1 MIKRFA
7 VIACSLWALSS
18 AGAAAETI
26 KMGISTTLSGAA
38 AQWGITM
45 DFVGRQAVDW
55 INSHGGIKVN
65 GKTYTVEVQ
74 SYDNKYTAQDGAR
87 VAQEMI
93 GRVGIRYIVGA
104 LGTAPIRAT
113 QSISERAHVL
123 LMNIAWGM
131 ATKGPKFPYSF
142 TTENTGREIVGPM
155 FDYVHSHHPDAKT
168 IALINPNDATG
179 QDGAELDA
187 PAWSKLQV
195 NVLANEFYERG
206 TTDFSA
212 LATKFV
218 QLKPDIID
226 VGMPPGDA
234 GLLIRQL
241 HTLGWNGIIVMESGS
256 SPGQMWQIAGDAI
269 EGAYIGGSADFAGPT
284 ATDVQRALQAKAT
297 KEINTDLTM
306 VSMSVW
312 DGMMALKAAM
322 EAADSTDPAAVRDM
336 LPKVVFDSSWGP
348 AAFGREALYGSPQQI
363 LLPVVIS
370 QIHQGKTVEVARIPS
385 AEFMTRLAQ
394 ATK

>member
-1 MIKRFA
+1 MMKRLG
-7 VIACSLWALSS
+7 VIACLAWVLSPG
-18 AGAAAETI
+18 GAAAETI
-26 KMGISTTLSGAA
+26 KLGISTTLSGAA

-55 INSHGGIKVN
+55 INSHGGIKA
-65 GKTYTVEVQ
+65 GGQAYTVEVQ

-93 GRVGIRYIVGA
+93 GRAGIRYVVGA

-113 QSISERAHVL
+113 QSISERAHVV

-142 TTENTGREIVGPM
+142 TTENTGREIIGPF

-168 IALINPNDATG
+168 VALINPNDATG

-187 PAWSKLQV
+187 PAWSKLNV
-195 NVLANEFYERG
+195 SVLANEFYERG

-212 LATKFV
+212 LATKFA

-241 HTLGWNGIIVMESGS
+241 NTLGWKGVIVMESGS
-256 SPGQMWQIAGDAI
+256 SPAQMWQIAGDAMQ
-269 EGAYIGGSADFAGPT
+269 GAYIGGAADFAGPT

-322 EAADSTDPAAVRDM
+322 EAANSVDPAAVRDM
-336 LPKVVFDSSWGP
+336 LPKVVFESSWGP
-348 AAFGREALYGSPQQI
+348 AAFGRESLYGSPQQI
-363 LLPVVIS
+363 LIPVVIS
-370 QIHQGKTVEVARIPS
+370 RIDQGKTVEVARVPS
-385 AEFMTRLAQ
+385 AEVITRMTEL
-394 ATK
+394 KK